1 MSASKESRE
10 AVFESYSIPRAVV
23 SLSVPTVLSSL
34 VAVLYSMA
42 DTYFVGL
49 LNAPVQTAAVTLAAP
64 VLLAFNAVNNLFG
77 VGSSSMMSRA
87 YGRKDFDTL
96 RHSSAFGFYGSL
108 ISGALFALACTVLR
122 GPLLGILGADEVT
135 RAATNSYLNWTVTLG
150 AVPAI
155 LNVVIA
161 YMIRSEGA
169 ALHASIGT
177 MSGCALNIVL
187 DPIFILPWGL
197 DLGSAGAAMA
207 TCLSNCCALLY
218 FVFYLTT
225 HRKTTLVCVSPK
237 AFSLRRDI
245 VGGVCAVGVPAS
257 IQNLLNVTGSTIL
270 NNLAAPYGAAA
281 LAAMG
286 ICSRIAMV
294 PMYIAMGISQG
305 VMPLIS
311 YNYASRNIRRMK
323 NTVFYTAR
331 ISISLMVLAAAVMF
345 CTPGFFVRLFIENA
359 ETVAYGVRFLRGMC
373 LAVPLMGVDFLAV
386 GVFQAVGMGK
396 QALLFAILRKIVLEI
411 PFLYLLNRLFP
422 LYGIPYAQAMAECIM
437 AVAAIVVLTRFLRRA
452 GQEAEQPAAA
462 EKAADEA
469 PGR

>member
-1 MSASKESRE
+1 MASSREGRE
-10 AVFESYSIPRAVV
+10 AVFESYSIPKAVV
-23 SLSVPTVLSSL
+23 TLSVPTVLSSL
-34 VAVLYSMA
+34 VSVLYSLA

-49 LNAPVQTAAVTLAAP
+49 LNDPVQTAAVTLAAP

-87 YGRKDFDTL
+87 YGRRDFDTL
-96 RHSSAFGFYGSL
+96 RQSSAFGFYGALICGAAFSL
-108 ISGALFALACTVLR
+108 LCTVLR
-122 GPLLGILGADEVT
+122 SPLLGLLGADATT
-135 RAATNSYLNWTVTLG
+135 RTATNGYLNWTVTLG

-177 MSGCALNIVL
+177 MSGCLLNIIL

-197 DLGSAGAAMA
+197 NLGSVGAAMA
-207 TCLSNCCALLY
+207 TCLSNCCALVY
-218 FVFYLTT
+218 FLVYLAT

-237 AFSLRRDI
+237 AFTLRKEI

-286 ICSRIAMV
+286 ICSRLSMV

-311 YNYASRNIRRMK
+311 YNYASHNIRRMK
-323 NTVFYTAR
+323 GTLFFAMR
-331 ISISLMVLAAAVMF
+331 ISETFLAAMAVVLFCFPGVFVHMF
-345 CTPGFFVRLFIENA
+345 IDDA
-359 ETVAYGVRFLRGMC
+359 QTVAYGMRFLRGLC
-373 LAVPLMGVDFLAV
+373 FAVPLLGLDFLAV
-386 GVFQAVGMGK
+386 GTFQAVGMGK
-396 QALLFAILRKIVLEI
+396 ESLIFAILRKIVLEI
-411 PFLYLLNRLFP
+411 PFLYLLNFLVP
-422 LYGIPYAQAMAECIM
+422 LYGLAYAQLCAEFVM
-437 AVAAIVVLTRFLRRA
+437 AVAALVVLRRFLKRA
-452 GQEAEQPAAA
+452 EAETAVKGA
-462 EKAADEA
+462 
-469 PGR
+469 